1 MRYTPD
7 HKEESRRRII
17 RAAATRFRR
26 DGISSVGVVPL
37 MGDAGL
43 THGAFYSHFASKE
56 ALVEAVLAEGVD
68 EAFER
73 LSEAAKGG
81 GLPALIDAYLCSG
94 HRDNPEVGC
103 PAAALGAEIARHP
116 LKSRRTYARQV
127 NRVVDLIE
135 ASLTRPDREIAQA
148 IFGTLVGSLV
158 LARGVGDPALAD
170 GFLAT
175 GRAAALKLAE
185 QPSRRTK
192 A

>member
-1 MRYTPD
+1 MRYPPD

-17 RAAATRFRR
+17 HAAAKRFRR

-68 EAFER
+68 ETFER
-73 LSEAAKGG
+73 LSESAKRG
-81 GLPALIDAYLCSG
+81 GLPALIDTYLSCG

-103 PAAALGAEIARHP
+103 PAAALGAEIARHAA
-116 LKSRRTYARQV
+116 KSRRVYTRQV
-127 NRVVDLIE
+127 NRWLGLIE
-135 ASLTRPDREIAQA
+135 GTLPRPDREVAQA
-148 IFGTLVGSLV
+148 IFGTLLGCLV
-158 LARGVGDPALAD
+158 LARGVSDPELAD
-170 GFLAT
+170 GFLTT

-185 QPSRRTK
+185 QRSRRTK